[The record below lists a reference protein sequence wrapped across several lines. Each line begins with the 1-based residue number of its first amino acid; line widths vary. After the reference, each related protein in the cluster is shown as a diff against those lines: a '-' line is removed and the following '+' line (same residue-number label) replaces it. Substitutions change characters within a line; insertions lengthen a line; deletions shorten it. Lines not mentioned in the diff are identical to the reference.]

1 MLKNLKM
8 FKLEIK
14 KQMVEENKQQKK
26 IKVER

>member
-1 MLKNLKM
+1 MLKNLKI